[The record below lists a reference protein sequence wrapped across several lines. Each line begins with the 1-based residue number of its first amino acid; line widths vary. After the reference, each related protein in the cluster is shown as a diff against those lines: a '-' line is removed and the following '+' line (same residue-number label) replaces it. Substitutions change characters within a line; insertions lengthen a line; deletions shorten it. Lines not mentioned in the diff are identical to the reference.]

1 MIKFLL
7 HIVIC
12 FSFSSI
18 FAQQICT
25 IDSLTKR
32 TIDSTYLDLIKKNKV
47 SGLSIAIVD
56 KGKIVYATGYGFSD
70 VESKTTAN
78 SKSIYRIGSITKSF
92 TALSIMQLQERG
104 ILSVNDDLRS
114 QLPEFAIGFQ
124 KAINQPILLRHMM
137 AHISGM
143 PGDIMNGFFTETPP
157 SISWTIEQAKF
168 LKMSYPAAYSHA
180 YSNLAYTLLGEV
192 VSRKANKPYEQYIQE
207 AIFNPLGM
215 QSSFISPDETHRT
228 PKSYIGKTL
237 IDEPLIRDAPAGLIH
252 SNVED
257 MANYL
262 LMYLNRG
269 RFNGNQLIDSL
280 SILEME
286 KKQTSELTLPENGN
300 FGYGLYNSSYYY
312 KRGTDSSMVQVIGHG
327 GDTYTFHADMKYIPE
342 LGVGVVLLTNSNT
355 GNAINSGQRL
365 LRTYLKAT
373 QNATLRLVTPDS
385 LSPVKNAF
393 QPGKYCITNLL
404 FEANNDEKLKFKQG
418 PVKIVAKKQAQDYYT
433 MKSILLG
440 FIPIKIKGQAICF
453 EEKSGT
459 IFIKALDLEN
469 KTTEYIGY
477 KLGPNSVSDSWRQA
491 CGTYK
496 VVNAIPCK
504 ECPKMDVDFKNLSLQ
519 VSEKDG
525 LIQLVLGGKG
535 VGISNTYYAATES
548 EKTVITVGI
557 GRGNGETFQLL
568 DNGNIFYSG
577 FLFEKVK

>member
-1 MIKFLL
+1 MKNLIYF
-7 HIVIC
+7 IACITI
-12 FSFSSI
+12 SG
-18 FAQQICT
+18 AYTQEICT
-25 IDSLTKR
+25 LDSLTKR
-32 TIDSTYLDLIKKNKV
+32 VIDSTYIDLIKKNKV

-70 VESKTTAN
+70 VAAKTPA
-78 SKSIYRIGSITKSF
+78 SSQSMYRIGSITKSF
-92 TALSIMQLQERG
+92 TALSIMQLQASSK
-104 ILSVNDDLRS
+104 LSVTDDLR
-114 QLPEFAIGFQ
+114 QHLPEFQIGFQ
-124 KAINQPILLRHMM
+124 KALDHPILLRHMM

-143 PGDIMNGFFTETPP
+143 PSDLMNGFFTETPP
-157 SISWTIEQAKF
+157 NNAWTIEQARL
-168 LKMSYPAAYSHA
+168 LKMSYAPAYSHS

-192 VSRKANKPYEQYIQE
+192 VTRRSNIAYDQYIQQE
-207 AIFNPLGM
+207 IFKPLEM
-215 QSSFISPDETHRT
+215 QSSFIHPNEAQPT
-228 PKSYIGKTL
+228 PKSYLGKTL
-237 IDEPLIRDAPAGLIH
+237 IDEPLIRDAAAGLIH

-300 FGYGLYNSSYYY
+300 FGYGLYNSRYYY

-418 PVKIVAKKQAQDYYT
+418 PVKIVAKKQAQDYYM
-433 MKSILLG
+433 MKAILLG

>member
-1 MIKFLL
+1 
-7 HIVIC
+7 
-12 FSFSSI
+12 
-18 FAQQICT
+18 
-25 IDSLTKR
+25 
-32 TIDSTYLDLIKKNKV
+32 
-47 SGLSIAIVD
+47 
-56 KGKIVYATGYGFSD
+56 
-70 VESKTTAN
+70 
-78 SKSIYRIGSITKSF
+78 
-92 TALSIMQLQERG
+92 
-104 ILSVNDDLRS
+104 
-114 QLPEFAIGFQ
+114 
-124 KAINQPILLRHMM
+124 
-137 AHISGM
+137 
-143 PGDIMNGFFTETPP
+143 
-157 SISWTIEQAKF
+157 
-168 LKMSYPAAYSHA
+168 
-180 YSNLAYTLLGEV
+180 
-192 VSRKANKPYEQYIQE
+192 
-207 AIFNPLGM
+207 
-215 QSSFISPDETHRT
+215 
-228 PKSYIGKTL
+228 
-237 IDEPLIRDAPAGLIH
+237 
-252 SNVED
+252 
-257 MANYL
+257 
-262 LMYLNRG
+262 
-269 RFNGNQLIDSL
+269 
-280 SILEME
+280 
-286 KKQTSELTLPENGN
+286 
-300 FGYGLYNSSYYY
+300 
-312 KRGTDSSMVQVIGHG
+312 
-327 GDTYTFHADMKYIPE
+327 MKYIPE

-418 PVKIVAKKQAQDYYT
+418 PVKIVAKKQAQDYYM
-433 MKSILLG
+433 MKAILLG